1 VSHQQAGAG
10 RRIQCFEA
18 RLTADCVADLLRHC
32 CESALISKFVC
43 AVCGPSLLCHLAAH
57 DYIRHHVQTRLQ
69 AANVTSPVLLLATDA
84 NREML
89 SSSTGRPV
97 SRLNVVLSAGVRVRF
112 VVKTREVG

>member
-1 VSHQQAGAG
+1 MVLERCSWFCAAGCSTNREG
-10 RRIQCFEA
+10 
-18 RLTADCVADLLRHC
+18 
-32 CESALISKFVC
+32 
-43 AVCGPSLLCHLAAH
+43 G
-57 DYIRHHVQTRLQ
+57 YIRHHVQTRLQ